1 MTDKRSPGHD
11 DELVRLIDAD
21 LSPEQVARAERHLA
35 ECSSCARE
43 FSELKTLVSD
53 IRAPL
58 PGAPLDLSAHVDAV
72 MARLDTAEKTVNTSR
87 RALFGGALAAA
98 AAAVLILVLKRN
110 EPDAPAG
117 VWTARG
123 SGTQGSLSRNVGLT
137 LYARESSLRTLSNG
151 ASARADIAFTAGLRN
166 LGDEPVQLLLFAL
179 DAKEAIHWIA
189 PEYTVAGT
197 DPAAMSVVPSATER
211 LLPTAVAFDDLAVGP
226 LRVVAVITKEPHRV
240 SEIET
245 LAKSELRPDRLRHRF
260 PGADVRELALDIVP
274 QTKRP

>member
-1 MTDKRSPGHD
+1 MSDKRSEGHD
-11 DELVRLIDAD
+11 DELVRLIDTD
-21 LSPEQVARAERHLA
+21 LSPEQVERAERHLA

-53 IRAPL
+53 LRAPL
-58 PGAPLDLSAHVDAV
+58 PGAPLDVAAHVDAV
-72 MARLDTAEKTVNTSR
+72 MARLDTTEKTVTRSR

-98 AAAVLILVLKRN
+98 AAAVLILALKRN

-123 SGTQGSLSRNVGLT
+123 SGAEGSLSQNVGLT

-151 ASARADIAFTAGLRN
+151 ASVRADVAFTAGLRN
-166 LGDEPVQLLLFAL
+166 LGDEPVHLLLFAL
-179 DAKEAIHWIA
+179 DAKGAIHWIA

-197 DPAAMSVVPSATER
+197 DPMAMSVVPSATER
-211 LLPTAVAFDDLAVGP
+211 LLPTAVAFDDIAAGL
-226 LRVVAVITKEPHRV
+226 LRVVAVITKEPRRV

-245 LAKSELRPDRLRHRF
+245 LAASELRSERLRHRF
-260 PGADVRELALDIVP
+260 PGADVRELALDIVSG
-274 QTKRP
+274 TKRP